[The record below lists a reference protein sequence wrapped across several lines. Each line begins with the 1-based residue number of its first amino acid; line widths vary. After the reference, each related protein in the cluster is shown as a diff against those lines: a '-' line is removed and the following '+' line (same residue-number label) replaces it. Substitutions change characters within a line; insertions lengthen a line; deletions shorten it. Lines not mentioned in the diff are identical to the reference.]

1 MFSSILDIEKYLQKL
16 IPDSSKL
23 RFPGNEGIIR
33 TKEFLR
39 LLGSPQNKL
48 KIIHVAG
55 TSGKGSTS
63 FMISNLL
70 VTHGFKVGL
79 SLSPHLLDI
88 RERMEINNELIS
100 EKKYIAYFND
110 IKPAIEKMRQSR
122 YGKITYFEAM
132 VGMTYHVFAQEN
144 VDYAVIET
152 GLGGR
157 FDGTNCVDRA
167 DKVAVLSKIGFD
179 HMKVLG
185 NRLSEIAHQKAM
197 ICAKGG
203 TLITI
208 YQHPS
213 AYKEIEKV
221 VRQQKGHL
229 STVEKSS
236 IRDIKLSQKDTTF
249 TFKSANLTINNITLG
264 LLGAHQVQNA
274 SLALATLGYL
284 STRDMFTLNIDTV
297 VSTLRTLRFKGR
309 FDIISM
315 KNGQIILDGAHNVP
329 KMKALLKTLKN
340 LYPEKKYIFV
350 IAFKKG
356 KEYKKMVQL
365 IIPYAE
371 KIIITHIFSA
381 SQDLLHFSVSP
392 DDISQEIIQLG
403 FLNVAVMKSIRDIV
417 TLIKGVQT
425 SLVVVSGSLYL
436 LGDIY
441 KELE

>member
-1 MFSSILDIEKYLQKL
+1 MFSSIPDIEKYLQKL

-33 TKEFLR
+33 TKEFLQ

-100 EKKYIAYFND
+100 EKKYTAYFND
-110 IKPAIEKMRQSR
+110 IKSSIEKMRQSR

-152 GLGGR
+152 GLGGQ

-203 TLITI
+203 NLITI

-221 VRQQKGHL
+221 VRQQTGHL

-297 VSTLRTLRFKGR
+297 VSTLRALRFKGR

-392 DDISQEIIQLG
+392 DDISREIIQLG
-403 FLNVAVMKSIRDIV
+403 FLNVAVMKSIKDIV
-417 TLIKGVQT
+417 ALIKGIHT